1 MKNYL
6 LLVLAIVL
14 LPFFFLFG
22 YAYHLVKEI
31 RNKRDMDMGEYTLN
45 VSYQID
51 VTGCALVYNVRNH
64 TLSAMAFERDHW
76 WFVYIINL
84 LFCDKRHCYEQWLLE
99 FDS

>member
-51 VTGCALVYNVRNH
+51 VTGCALVYNVRHH
-64 TLSAMAFERDHW
+64 TLSAMAFEKDHW
-76 WFVYIINL
+76 WFVCIINL
-84 LFCDKRHCYEQWLLE
+84 LFWDRTHCYDQWLLE
-99 FDS
+99 FNS